1 MRRHER
7 DLGLAEPGHPG
18 EPRDLEARGN
28 VEHGLE
34 QRHVVRDGLRAEV
47 VFVGD
52 VVVAVLDADVRHP
65 HLPEEGAEVRADD
78 ARVVLLAALLAGALL
93 EPVVEELV
101 AGHVR
106 VDLGEAAAADVGG
119 LGLVLGELGLS
130 RAELVEDRALPLA
143 AGVGPA
149 DAPLVT
155 MSNGLG
161 HGVAVSFPRPSPPR
175 PCNPERRCCSDY
187 GRSALGGPRLAQE
200 TKKRS
205 RPWG

>member
-52 VVVAVLDADVRHP
+52 VVVAVLDPDVHHP
-65 HLPEEGAEVRADD
+65 HLSKERAEVGPDD
-78 ARVVLLAALLAGALL
+78 AHVVLRAALVQRALVQ
-93 EPVVEELV
+93 PVVEELV
-101 AGHVR
+101 AGLVG
-106 VDLGEAAAADVGG
+106 VDLGQAPAADVGG
-119 LGLVLGELGLS
+119 LGLVLGELDLG
-130 RAELVEDRALPLA
+130 RAELVEDRALPPA

-149 DAPLVT
+149 DAPLVA

-175 PCNPERRCCSDY
+175 PCKPERRCCS
-187 GRSALGGPRLAQE
+187 GCGLTGPSLAQE